1 MQGSKGNHEVEL
13 RAPITMHN
21 TFQPGQKD
29 EFYIDNMKSVGDL
42 KSIDLNVAHPNIAKL
57 GLDYVEIKDVA
68 TNDSFR
74 SVETMK

>member
-1 MQGSKGNHEVEL
+1 
-13 RAPITMHN
+13 MHN